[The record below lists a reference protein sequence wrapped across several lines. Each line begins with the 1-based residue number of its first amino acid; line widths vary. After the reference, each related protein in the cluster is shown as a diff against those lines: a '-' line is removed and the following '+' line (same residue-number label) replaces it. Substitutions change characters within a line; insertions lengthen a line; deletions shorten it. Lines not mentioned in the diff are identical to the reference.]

1 MGSEDEL
8 YKFRTYPLF
17 NFTTEYNGEKIHFL
31 DLVIIVNFEKKLETS
46 VDRKTTDRNTILH
59 ASIFHPEHKIKNI
72 PYGQFVRLSRIY
84 RNEKGNEIKVHEM
97 SQRLRQRGYD
107 ETLIDQAVENAY
119 KRYSKLLLNL
129 KTQIVE

>member
-1 MGSEDEL
+1 MYVE
-8 YKFRTYPLF
+8 
-17 NFTTEYNGEKIHFL
+17 N
-31 DLVIIVNFEKKLETS
+31 KLETS
-46 VDRKTTDRNTILH
+46 IYRKTTVRNTILH
-59 ASIFHPEHKIKNI
+59 AASFHPDNTIKNI